1 MTLFKQYNLYEEV
14 FEKRM
19 EIVRARIAQ
28 RRILQ
33 KKQELEKKIK
43 LYDIKQAVY
52 RLILIFSTLSVLFV
66 LVRIINDIYYLITGI
81 DYEAFKGF
89 LVQF

>member
-1 MTLFKQYNLYEEV
+1 MTLFKQYNLYEEI

-33 KKQELEKKIK
+33 KKKELEKKIK
-43 LYDIKQAVY
+43 SYDLKRSLY
-52 RLILIFSTLSVLFV
+52 RLILIFSALSVLFV
-66 LVRIINDIYYLITGI
+66 FVRIVNDLYYLITGI
-81 DYEAFKGF
+81 DYEVFKGF
-89 LVQF
+89 FVQF